1 MPTCLRNSNNIF
13 IAHSWLLIRTL
24 WITSKTWHLS
34 TNIYPQYR
42 QIIPSDSHILTPH
55 AQTLLSFHAL
65 IFRLEW
71 SWRHTK
77 MTKYTNT
84 TASLSAVFFIF
95 CWEIP
100 LEKMTQLLNHVPRSL
115 IVWAQPAHFV
125 TFTIYDE
132 IVFNVS
138 RVQKLKFRS
147 NINKVNLLS
156 FISLYVI
163 CGLFVRKT
171 LRLFT

>member
-115 IVWAQPAHFV
+115 RYLSSACSFRHLLR
-125 TFTIYDE
+125 FTMKWNG
-132 IVFNVS
+132 FQ
-138 RVQKLKFRS
+138 RFTRP
-147 NINKVNLLS
+147 
-156 FISLYVI
+156 
-163 CGLFVRKT
+163 KT
-171 LRLFT
+171 